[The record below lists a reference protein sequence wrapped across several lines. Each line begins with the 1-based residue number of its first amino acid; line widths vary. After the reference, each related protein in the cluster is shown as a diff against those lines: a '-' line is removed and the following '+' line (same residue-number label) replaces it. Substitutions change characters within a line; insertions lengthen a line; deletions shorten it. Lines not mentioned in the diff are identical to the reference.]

1 LQGVALGDRIGYNN
15 FPPNEILKIGGGIF
29 LSISE
34 QLERDKKIKQEINK
48 IKKIFKD
55 FPKDKTKVLEGLIN
69 EAAFMKVSLEDTRT
83 DLIKKGLTELFEQ
96 GEQSFNRERPE
107 VKIYTTF
114 MQRYSG
120 VMKQLIDLL
129 PVEVKKQEADAL
141 MEFIKKGK
149 LK

>member
-1 LQGVALGDRIGYNN
+1 M
-15 FPPNEILKIGGGIF
+15 
-29 LSISE
+29 SISE

-48 IKKIFKD
+48 IKKIFKN

-69 EAAFMKVSLEDTRT
+69 EAAFMKVSLEDTRA

-129 PVEVKKQEADAL
+129 PVEVKKQESDAL

>member
-1 LQGVALGDRIGYNN
+1 
-15 FPPNEILKIGGGIF
+15 

-34 QLERDKKIKQEINK
+34 QLDRDRKIKQEINK

-55 FPKDKTKVLEGLIN
+55 FPKDKIKVLEGLIN
-69 EAAFMKVSLEDTRT
+69 EAAFMKVSLEDTRS
-83 DLIKKGLTELFEQ
+83 DLIKNGLTELFEQ

-129 PVEVKKQEADAL
+129 PVEVKKQESDTL

>member
-1 LQGVALGDRIGYNN
+1 MGDRIGDNN

-55 FPKDKTKVLEGLIN
+55 FQKDKTKVLEGLIN
-69 EAAFMKVSLEDTRT
+69 EAAFMKVSLEDTRA

-107 VKIYTTF
+107 VRIYTTF

-129 PVEVKKQEADAL
+129 PVEVKKQESDTL